1 MVNIGVLGYGTIGSG
16 VVEVLKINKESIK
29 KRAGQEIN
37 VKYVLDLR
45 DFPGDEIQE
54 KIVHDFDIILNDPE
68 VSVIVEAMG
77 GVEPAY
83 TFVKKALLNGKSVAT
98 PNKALV
104 AEHGS
109 ELLEIA
115 KEKNLNV
122 MFEASVGGGIPIIRP
137 LNSSLTADEIQEI
150 TGILNGTTNYI
161 LTKMTNEGSDFQD
174 ALEEAQEMGYAERN
188 PEADIEG
195 YDACR
200 KIAILTSLVC
210 GKHVNYRDI
219 YTEGITRI
227 TAADIKYVK
236 KMDKAV
242 KLLATS
248 KKIGDSFC
256 TMVAPAIIGKTHPL
270 YSVCDVFNGIF
281 VRGNVLGDAMF
292 YGSGAGKLPTA
303 SAVVADVIDIV
314 KHFER
319 HIMVEWSSKQMNL
332 IDKSNSEKK
341 FFVRIPLA
349 KKEEAVKEFGDVE
362 FIQVEG
368 LENEIGFITSVI
380 SEKTYEEK
388 AKNMNVINMI
398 RVEA

>member
-115 KEKNLNV
+115 KEKNLNF

-188 PEADIEG
+188 PVP
-195 YDACR
+195 
-200 KIAILTSLVC
+200 SL
-210 GKHVNYRDI
+210 
-219 YTEGITRI
+219 
-227 TAADIKYVK
+227 
-236 KMDKAV
+236 
-242 KLLATS
+242 
-248 KKIGDSFC
+248 
-256 TMVAPAIIGKTHPL
+256 
-270 YSVCDVFNGIF
+270 
-281 VRGNVLGDAMF
+281 
-292 YGSGAGKLPTA
+292 
-303 SAVVADVIDIV
+303 
-314 KHFER
+314 
-319 HIMVEWSSKQMNL
+319 
-332 IDKSNSEKK
+332 
-341 FFVRIPLA
+341 
-349 KKEEAVKEFGDVE
+349 
-362 FIQVEG
+362 
-368 LENEIGFITSVI
+368 
-380 SEKTYEEK
+380 
-388 AKNMNVINMI
+388 
-398 RVEA
+398 

>member
-54 KIVHDFDIILNDPE
+54 KIVPDFDIILNDPE

-115 KEKNLNV
+115 KEKNLNF

>member
-115 KEKNLNV
+115 KEKNLNF

>member
-115 KEKNLNV
+115 KEKNLNF

-380 SEKTYEEK
+380 S
-388 AKNMNVINMI
+388 
-398 RVEA
+398 

>member
-1 MVNIGVLGYGTIGSG
+1 M
-16 VVEVLKINKESIK
+16 
-29 KRAGQEIN
+29 
-37 VKYVLDLR
+37 DLR

-115 KEKNLNV
+115 KEKNLNF